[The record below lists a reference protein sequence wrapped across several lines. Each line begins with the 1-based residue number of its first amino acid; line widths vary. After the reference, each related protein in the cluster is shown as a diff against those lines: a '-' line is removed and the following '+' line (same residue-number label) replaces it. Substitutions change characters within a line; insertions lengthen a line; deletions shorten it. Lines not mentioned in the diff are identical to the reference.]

1 MVHSPEGLET
11 AIEAS
16 EILFGKGTEE
26 TLKKLDES
34 TFLSVFE
41 GVPLFAIDR
50 EMLKKGINIVDL
62 LG

>member
-1 MVHSPEGLET
+1 MVHSSEGLET

-26 TLKKLDES
+26 TLKKLDEN

-41 GVPLFAIDR
+41 GVPLFTIDR
-50 EMLKKGINIVDL
+50 DILQKGS
-62 LG
+62 